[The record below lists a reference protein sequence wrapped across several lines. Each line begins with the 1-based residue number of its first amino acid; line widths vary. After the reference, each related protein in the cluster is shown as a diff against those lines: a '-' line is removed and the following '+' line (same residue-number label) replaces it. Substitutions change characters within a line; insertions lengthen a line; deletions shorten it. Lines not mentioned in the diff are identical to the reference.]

1 MDHDFGAPQAVATI
15 FELVRAGH
23 TALDEND
30 LEAAASIART
40 VDELTGALGL
50 VATAAHDGDDAGEI
64 DDLVARRQAAREA
77 EDFAEAD
84 RIRDELHERGIE
96 VEDTAA
102 GPGQSRCQ
110 TGPPAR
116 CPEALRSRRGP
127 VAPPTRGRRRAPR
140 RRRADAA
147 RC

>member
-1 MDHDFGAPQAVATI
+1 MGAPAVAESNTI
-15 FELVRAGH
+15 AALGLLEPALPPLPLLTGAAVDELTGAP
-23 TALDEND
+23 
-30 LEAAASIART
+30 

-77 EDFAEAD
+77 KDFAEAD

-102 GPGQSRCQ
+102 GPVWHR
-110 TGPPAR
+110 
-116 CPEALRSRRGP
+116 L
-127 VAPPTRGRRRAPR
+127 
-140 RRRADAA
+140 
-147 RC
+147 